1 MIASRAAAAAQSVSY
16 EAVDYD
22 EFLRRIERIFSLDN
36 DAPDIAV
43 AKAERLAPVAA
54 AHRILTNA
62 MSMLPIALRRK
73 VGGERQE
80 VTTRPDL
87 DYVLHCRM
95 NDAMSPAMGKKIMM
109 SQAFWHGLGAAYIE
123 RNAQGQV
130 TGLLPL
136 QTAGYEYYKD
146 YETGQSWYAFT
157 VDGMVRKFQPGEL
170 LLCFFETYDGEHGRG
185 LLDIARDTIATDAA
199 AQKYL
204 RKFYSN
210 GGRLSGIIEIDAD
223 ADKTTRNK
231 VRDAFNEYATGMDNA
246 YKVAVLDRGMKFTSL
261 GVSQADMQFIESRSF
276 SVEEIARFTGI
287 PEFMLQSGKQSY
299 NSNEQQQLVFVTN
312 ALMPHVT
319 MWEQEWA
326 YKLYRDAELRGGCY
340 MRFNVSALMRGD
352 DATRSKFYQTMV
364 YSGLYNLDE
373 CRALEELNPIPGG
386 AGQRFFITKNL
397 DTIEHIASGEVK

>member
-1 MIASRAAAAAQSVSY
+1 MIASKAAAEQSVTY
-16 EAVDYD
+16 EEIDYD
-22 EFLRRIERIFSLDN
+22 EFQKRIERIFSLDN
-36 DAPDIAV
+36 DAPEIAV
-43 AKAERLAPVAA
+43 ANAERLAPVAA

-62 MSMLPIALRRK
+62 MSVMPVALRRK
-73 VGGERQE
+73 EGNERKE
-80 VTTRPDL
+80 LTTRPDL
-87 DYVLHCRM
+87 EYVLHSRM

-123 RNAQGQV
+123 RDHLGRV
-130 TGLLPL
+130 KELIPL
-136 QTAGYEYYKD
+136 QTAGYQYMKD
-146 YETGQSWYAFT
+146 KQTGQSWYAFT
-157 VDGMVRKFQPGEL
+157 VDDMVRKFQPGEL
-170 LLCFFETYDGEHGRG
+170 LLCFFETYDGKHGRG
-185 LLDIARDTIATDAA
+185 ILDIAKDTVATDRA

-223 ADKTTRNK
+223 ADKKTRSK
-231 VRDAFNEYATGMDNA
+231 VRDAFNEYATGMDNT

-312 ALMPHVT
+312 ALVPHVT

-326 YKLYRDAELRGGCY
+326 YKLYTDAELRNGCY

-364 YSGLYNLDE
+364 YSGIYNLDE
-373 CRALEELNPIPGG
+373 CRALEEMNPMPDGL
-386 AGQRFFITKNL
+386 GQNFFITKNL
-397 DTIEHIASGEVK
+397 DTIGHIVSGEVK

>member
-1 MIASRAAAAAQSVSY
+1 MIASKAAAEQSVTY
-16 EAVDYD
+16 EEIDYD
-22 EFLRRIERIFSLDN
+22 EFQKRIERIFSLDN
-36 DAPDIAV
+36 DAPEIAV
-43 AKAERLAPVAA
+43 ANAERLAPVAA

-62 MSMLPIALRRK
+62 MSVMPVALRRK
-73 VGGERQE
+73 AGGERQE
-80 VTTRPDL
+80 LTTRPDL
-87 DYVLHCRM
+87 DYVLHSRM
-95 NDAMSPAMGKKIMM
+95 NDAMSPAIGKKIMM

-123 RNAQGQV
+123 RDHLGRV
-130 TGLLPL
+130 KELIPL
-136 QTAGYEYYKD
+136 QTAGYQYMKD
-146 YETGQSWYAFT
+146 KQTGQSWYAFT
-157 VDGMVRKFQPGEL
+157 VDDMVRKFQPGEL
-170 LLCFFETYDGEHGRG
+170 LLCFFETYDGKHGRG
-185 LLDIARDTIATDAA
+185 ILDIAKDTVATDRA

-223 ADKTTRNK
+223 ADRKTRSK
-231 VRDAFNEYATGMDNA
+231 VRDAFNEYASGMDNT

-312 ALMPHVT
+312 ALVPHVT

-326 YKLYRDAELRGGCY
+326 YKLYTDSELRDGCY

-364 YSGLYNLDE
+364 YSGIYNLDE
-373 CRALEELNPIPGG
+373 CRALEEMNPMPDGL
-386 AGQRFFITKNL
+386 GQNFFITKNL
-397 DTIEHIASGEVK
+397 DTIGHIVSGEVKK

>member
-1 MIASRAAAAAQSVSY
+1 MIASKAAAEKSVTY
-16 EAVDYD
+16 EEIDYD
-22 EFLRRIERIFSLDN
+22 EFQKRIERIFSLDN
-36 DAPDIAV
+36 DAPEIAV
-43 AKAERLAPVAA
+43 ANAERLAPVAA

-62 MSMLPIALRRK
+62 MSVMPVALRRK
-73 VGGERQE
+73 EGNERKE
-80 VTTRPDL
+80 LTTRPDL
-87 DYVLHCRM
+87 EYVLHSRM

-123 RNAQGQV
+123 RDHLGRV
-130 TGLLPL
+130 KELIPL
-136 QTAGYEYYKD
+136 QTAGYQYMKD
-146 YETGQSWYAFT
+146 KQTGQSWYAFT
-157 VDGMVRKFQPGEL
+157 VDDMVRKFQPGEL
-170 LLCFFETYDGEHGRG
+170 LLCFFETYDGKHGRG
-185 LLDIARDTIATDAA
+185 ILDIAKDTVATDRA

-223 ADKTTRNK
+223 ADKKTRSK

-312 ALMPHVT
+312 ALVPHVT

-326 YKLYRDAELRGGCY
+326 YKLYTDAELRNGCY

-364 YSGLYNLDE
+364 YSGIYNLDE
-373 CRALEELNPIPGG
+373 CRALEEMNPMPDGL
-386 AGQRFFITKNL
+386 GQNFFITKNL
-397 DTIEHIASGEVK
+397 DTIGHIVSGEVK

>member
-1 MIASRAAAAAQSVSY
+1 MIASKAAAEKSVTY
-16 EAVDYD
+16 EEIDCD
-22 EFLRRIERIFSLDN
+22 EFQKRIERIFSLDN
-36 DAPDIAV
+36 DAPEIAV
-43 AKAERLAPVAA
+43 ANAERLAPVAA

-62 MSMLPIALRRK
+62 MSVMPVALRRK

-80 VTTRPDL
+80 LTTRPDL
-87 DYVLHCRM
+87 DYVLHSRM
-95 NDAMSPAMGKKIMM
+95 NDAMSPAIGKKIMM

-123 RNAQGQV
+123 RDHLGRV
-130 TGLLPL
+130 KELIPL
-136 QTAGYEYYKD
+136 QTAGYQYMKD
-146 YETGQSWYAFT
+146 KQTGQSWYAFT
-157 VDGMVRKFQPGEL
+157 VDDMVRKFQPGEL
-170 LLCFFETYDGEHGRG
+170 LLCFFETYDGKHGRG
-185 LLDIARDTIATDAA
+185 ILDIAKDTVATDRA

-223 ADKTTRNK
+223 ADRKTRSK
-231 VRDAFNEYATGMDNA
+231 VRDAFNEYASGMDNT

-287 PEFMLQSGKQSY
+287 PEFMLQSGDQSY
-299 NSNEQQQLVFVTN
+299 NSNEMQQLVFVTN
-312 ALMPHVT
+312 ALVPHVT

-326 YKLYRDAELRGGCY
+326 YKLYTDAELRDGCY

-364 YSGLYNLDE
+364 YSGIYNLDE
-373 CRALEELNPIPGG
+373 CRALEEMNPMPDGL
-386 AGQRFFITKNL
+386 GQNFFITKNL
-397 DTIEHIASGEVK
+397 DTIGHIVSGEVKK

>member
-1 MIASRAAAAAQSVSY
+1 MIASKAAATQSVTY
-16 EAVDYD
+16 EPIDYD
-22 EFLRRIERIFSLDN
+22 EFLQRIERIFSLDN
-36 DAPDIAV
+36 DAPEIAV
-43 AKAERLAPVAA
+43 ANAERLAPVAA

-62 MSMLPIALRRK
+62 MSVMPIALRRK
-73 VGGERQE
+73 AGGERQE
-80 VTTRPDL
+80 LTTRPDL
-87 DYVLHCRM
+87 DYVLHSRM

-109 SQAFWHGLGAAYIE
+109 SQAFWHGLGAAYIGRDALGRVRE
-123 RNAQGQV
+123 
-130 TGLLPL
+130 LIPL
-136 QTAGYEYYKD
+136 QTAGYQYLEDKQ
-146 YETGQSWYAFT
+146 TGQSWYAFT
-157 VDGMVRKFQPGEL
+157 VDDMVRKFQPGEL
-170 LLCFFETYDGEHGRG
+170 LLCFFETYDGKHGRG
-185 LLDIARDTIATDAA
+185 MLDIAKDTVATDRA

-223 ADKTTRNK
+223 ADGKTRSK
-231 VRDAFNEYATGMDNA
+231 VRDAFNEYASGMDNT

-312 ALMPHVT
+312 ALVPHVT

-326 YKLYRDAELRGGCY
+326 YKLFTDAELRDGCY

-364 YSGLYNLDE
+364 YSGIYNLDE
-373 CRALEELNPIPGG
+373 CRALEEMNPMPDGL
-386 AGQRFFITKNL
+386 GQNFFITKNL
-397 DTIEHIASGEVK
+397 DTVGHIVSGEVK

>member
-1 MIASRAAAAAQSVSY
+1 MIASKAAAEQSVTY
-16 EAVDYD
+16 EEIDYD
-22 EFLRRIERIFSLDN
+22 EFQKRIERIFSLDN
-36 DAPDIAV
+36 DAPEIAV
-43 AKAERLAPVAA
+43 ANAERLAPVAA

-62 MSMLPIALRRK
+62 MSVMPVALRRK
-73 VGGERQE
+73 EGNERKE
-80 VTTRPDL
+80 LTTRPDL
-87 DYVLHCRM
+87 EYVLHSRM

-123 RNAQGQV
+123 RDHLGRV
-130 TGLLPL
+130 KELIPL
-136 QTAGYEYYKD
+136 QTAGYQYMKD
-146 YETGQSWYAFT
+146 KQTGQSWYAFT
-157 VDGMVRKFQPGEL
+157 VDDMVRKFQPGEL
-170 LLCFFETYDGEHGRG
+170 LLCFFETYDGKHGRG
-185 LLDIARDTIATDAA
+185 ILDIAKDTVATDRA

-223 ADKTTRNK
+223 ADRKTRSK
-231 VRDAFNEYATGMDNA
+231 VRDAFNEYATGMDNT

-312 ALMPHVT
+312 ALVPHVT

-326 YKLYRDAELRGGCY
+326 YKLYTDAELRNGCY

-364 YSGLYNLDE
+364 YSGIYNLDE
-373 CRALEELNPIPGG
+373 CRALEEMNPMPDGL
-386 AGQRFFITKNL
+386 GQNFFITKNL
-397 DTIEHIASGEVK
+397 DTIGHIVSGEVK